1 MNVVGFGTVAM
12 DVLMQ
17 TAELPAE
24 DGFAVIEKSEYLPGG
39 SGTNVIAQ
47 LSRLGASCG
56 FVAQIGDDTVGAQI
70 RQSLRDEG
78 IDDSGLNVLPGG
90 QSLHTKILVDAK
102 GRKFI
107 LLDMGTAFL
116 SLPDKPENVAYCLR
130 GDILYTDLLP
140 GAATIA
146 AVKAAKAQGKK
157 TVFNMQ
163 IGLPMM
169 EGMGVSKEMILD
181 VLPHLD
187 VFAPCRDGL
196 FALAGTQDVAE
207 AAAYV
212 RQYFKGLLLVT
223 LGGEGSVAYEADGT
237 VTRVPVDTRA
247 AVVDTTGAGD
257 SYLGGFIYDYLI
269 RQRPLRDAMWF
280 ATVCAGCTCG
290 KMGARSG
297 PTLAQVEALL
307 LKQRRPRGTE
317 SWAHCGAS
325 LWAMRS
331 ACPWRCGRGI
341 GGSGSW
347 ATSPHCCRASRTTTY
362 PKAAPP
368 AKLRTTPHFPA

>member
-70 RQSLRDEG
+70 RQSLRDES

-102 GRKFI
+102 GRKII

-307 LKQRRPRGTE
+307 
-317 SWAHCGAS
+317 
-325 LWAMRS
+325 
-331 ACPWRCGRGI
+331 
-341 GGSGSW
+341 
-347 ATSPHCCRASRTTTY
+347 
-362 PKAAPP
+362 
-368 AKLRTTPHFPA
+368 

>member
-1 MNVVGFGTVAM
+1 MDVVGFGTVAM
-12 DVLMQ
+12 DILMQ

-24 DGFAVIEKSEYLPGG
+24 DGFAVIEKSVYLPGG

-47 LSRLGASCG
+47 LSRLGAACG

-78 IDDSGLNVLPGG
+78 IDDSGLCVQEGG

-116 SLPDKPENVAYCLR
+116 QLEDRPENVAYCMK

-146 AVKAAKAQGKK
+146 AVKAARAQGKK

-169 EGMGVSKEMILD
+169 EGMGVSRQMIQD
-181 VLPHLD
+181 VLPYVD
-187 VFAPCRDGL
+187 VFAPCREGL
-196 FALAGTQDVAE
+196 FALAGTQKPEE
-207 AAAYV
+207 AVAYV
-212 RQYFKGLLLVT
+212 RQYFDGLLLLT
-223 LGGEGSVAYEADGT
+223 LGSEGSNAYEPDGGVTHVPADARAK
-237 VTRVPVDTRA
+237 VT
-247 AVVDTTGAGD
+247 DTTGAGD

-269 RQRPLRDAMWF
+269 RRRPLREAMWF

-307 LKQRRPRGTE
+307 
-317 SWAHCGAS
+317 
-325 LWAMRS
+325 
-331 ACPWRCGRGI
+331 
-341 GGSGSW
+341 
-347 ATSPHCCRASRTTTY
+347 
-362 PKAAPP
+362 
-368 AKLRTTPHFPA
+368 

>member
-17 TAELPAE
+17 TAELPTE
-24 DGFAVIEKSEYLPGG
+24 DGFAVIEKSTYLPGG

-47 LSRLGASCG
+47 LSRLGARCG
-56 FVAQIGDDTVGAQI
+56 FVAQIGDDTIGSQI
-70 RQSLRDEG
+70 RQSLLNEG
-78 IDDSGLNVLPGG
+78 IDDGGLNVLPGA

-116 SLPDKPENVAYCLR
+116 SLEDKPENVTYCLQ

-146 AVKAAKAQGKK
+146 AVKAAKSAGKK

-163 IGLPMM
+163 VGLPTM
-169 EGMGVSKEMILD
+169 EGMGVSRQMLLD

-187 VFAPCRDGL
+187 VFAPCREGL
-196 FALAGTQDVAE
+196 FALAGTDDVAQ
-207 AAAYV
+207 AAAFV

-223 LGGEGSVAYEADGT
+223 LGGQGSVAYKPDGT
-237 VTRVPVDTRA
+237 VTAVPVDDRA
-247 AVVDTTGAGD
+247 QVVDTTGAGD
-257 SYLGGFIYDYLI
+257 SYLGGFIFDYLI

-280 ATVCAGCTCG
+280 ATVCAGFTCG
-290 KMGARSG
+290 RMGARSG
-297 PTLAQVEALL
+297 PTLEQAKALL
-307 LKQRRPRGTE
+307 
-317 SWAHCGAS
+317 
-325 LWAMRS
+325 
-331 ACPWRCGRGI
+331 
-341 GGSGSW
+341 
-347 ATSPHCCRASRTTTY
+347 
-362 PKAAPP
+362 
-368 AKLRTTPHFPA
+368 

>member
-1 MNVVGFGTVAM
+1 M
-12 DVLMQ
+12 LC
-17 TAELPAE
+17 
-24 DGFAVIEKSEYLPGG
+24 K
-39 SGTNVIAQ
+39 
-47 LSRLGASCG
+47 R
-56 FVAQIGDDTVGAQI
+56 
-70 RQSLRDEG
+70 
-78 IDDSGLNVLPGG
+78 
-90 QSLHTKILVDAK
+90 
-102 GRKFI
+102 
-107 LLDMGTAFL
+107 
-116 SLPDKPENVAYCLR
+116 
-130 GDILYTDLLP
+130 LLP

-307 LKQRRPRGTE
+307 
-317 SWAHCGAS
+317 
-325 LWAMRS
+325 
-331 ACPWRCGRGI
+331 
-341 GGSGSW
+341 
-347 ATSPHCCRASRTTTY
+347 
-362 PKAAPP
+362 
-368 AKLRTTPHFPA
+368 